1 MKKIALVTGA
11 NKGLGFETSRQLGK
25 EGIAVLMASR
35 NKERGTEAVQKLR
48 DEGLEVEFVQLEITN
63 EAEVDNLVQHI
74 NTNYGKLDI
83 LVNNAGVM
91 HSGEPGGVNTAEI
104 VKAEV
109 LRETF
114 DVNFFSLVS
123 LTQKLLPLIKKSKSG
138 RIINVSSIL
147 GSNTVQSD
155 ETSPW
160 SGIKPF
166 AYNASKTALNSFTV
180 HLAAALKDSNIK
192 VNSAHPGW
200 VRTDLGGKNA
210 PLEAPEGAKTS
221 VSLASADF
229 TGKFIHNGDE
239 IAW

>member
-1 MKKIALVTGA
+1 MKRIALVTGA

-25 EGIAVLMASR
+25 EGATVLMASR
-35 NKERGTEAVQKLR
+35 NKEKGRKAVQTLR
-48 DEGLEVEFVQLEITN
+48 DEGLEVEFVQLEVSN
-63 EAEVDNLVQHI
+63 EAEVDALVRHI
-74 NTNYGKLDI
+74 DTRYGKLDV
-83 LVNNAGVM
+83 LVNNAGIM

-104 VKAEV
+104 VKAEI

-123 LTQKLLPLIKKSKSG
+123 LTQKLLPLIKKSESG

-155 ETSPW
+155 EASPW

-166 AYNASKTALNSFTV
+166 AYNASKAALNSFTV
-180 HLAAALKDSNIK
+180 HLAAALKDSGIK

-200 VRTDLGGKNA
+200 VKTDLGGENA
-210 PLEAPEGAKTS
+210 PLEATEGAKTS
-221 VSLASADF
+221 VSLSSADF
-229 TGKFIHNGDE
+229 TGKFVHNGEE

>member
-1 MKKIALVTGA
+1 MKRIGLVTGA
-11 NKGLGFETSRQLGK
+11 NKGLGLETARQLAQ
-25 EGIAVLMASR
+25 EGLTVLMASR
-35 NKERGTEAVQKLR
+35 NKERGIEAVQKLK
-48 DEGLEVEFVQLEITN
+48 DEGLDVELIKLEVTN
-63 EAEVDNLVQHI
+63 SAEVDALVESI
-74 NTNYGKLDI
+74 DSTYGKLDV
-83 LVNNAGVM
+83 LVNNAGIM
-91 HSGEPGGVNTAEI
+91 HGGEPTGVNTSEI

-123 LTQKLLPLIKKSKSG
+123 LTQKLVPLLKKSESG

-166 AYNASKTALNSFTV
+166 AYNASKSALNSFTV
-180 HLAAALKDSNIK
+180 HLAAALKDTNIK

-200 VRTDLGGKNA
+200 VKTELGGKNA

-229 TGKFIHNGDE
+229 TGKFVHDGE
-239 IAW
+239 EVAW

>member
-1 MKKIALVTGA
+1 MSRIALVTGA
-11 NKGLGFETSRQLGK
+11 NKGLGLETARQLAQ
-25 EGIAVLMASR
+25 EGTKVLMASR
-35 NKERGTEAVQKLR
+35 NAERGTEAVQKLK
-48 DEGLEVEFVQLEITN
+48 DEGLDVESVQLEVTS
-63 EAEVDNLVQHI
+63 EAEVDALLKHI
-74 NTNYGKLDI
+74 DSTYGKLDV
-83 LVNNAGVM
+83 LVNNAGIM
-91 HSGEPGGVNTAEI
+91 HSGEPTGVNTAE
-104 VKAEV
+104 VVRAEV

-123 LTQKLLPLIKKSKSG
+123 LTQKLLPLLKKSDSG

-155 ETSPW
+155 ESSPW

-166 AYNASKTALNSFTV
+166 AYNASKSALNSFTV
-180 HLAAALKDSNIK
+180 HLAAALKGTNIK

-200 VRTDLGGKNA
+200 VKTDLGGKNA

-221 VSLASADF
+221 VRLSSADF
-229 TGKFIHNGDE
+229 TGKFVHNDEE

>member
-1 MKKIALVTGA
+1 MNRIALVTGA
-11 NKGLGFETSRQLGK
+11 NKGLGLETARQLGK
-25 EGIAVLMASR
+25 EGVTVLMASR
-35 NKERGTEAVQKLR
+35 NKERGTEAVQQLQE
-48 DEGLEVEFVQLEITN
+48 EGLEVQFVQLEVTN
-63 EAEVDNLVQHI
+63 EAEVDALVRYI
-74 NTNYGKLDI
+74 DTTYGKLDV
-83 LVNNAGVM
+83 LVNNAGIM
-91 HSGEPGGVNTAEI
+91 HRGEPGGVNTAEI

-114 DVNFFSLVS
+114 DVNFFGLVN
-123 LTQKLLPLIKKSKSG
+123 LTQKLLPLIKKSESG
-138 RIINVSSIL
+138 RIVNVSSIL
-147 GSNTVQSD
+147 GSNTLQSD

-166 AYNASKTALNSFTV
+166 AYNASKAALNSFTV

-200 VRTDLGGKNA
+200 VKTDLGGKNA

-221 VSLASADF
+221 VRLSSADF
-229 TGKFIHNGDE
+229 TGKFVHNGEE

>member
-1 MKKIALVTGA
+1 MNRIALVTGA
-11 NKGLGFETSRQLGK
+11 NKGLGFETARQLAT
-25 EGIAVLMASR
+25 EGVKVLMASR
-35 NKERGTEAVQKLR
+35 NKERGAEAVQKLK
-48 DEGLEVEFVQLEITN
+48 DDGLDVEFVQLEVTS
-63 EAEVDNLVQHI
+63 EAEVDSLVRHI
-74 NTNYGKLDI
+74 DRAYGKLDV
-83 LVNNAGVM
+83 LVNNAGIM
-91 HSGEPGGVNTAEI
+91 HSGEPTGVNTAEV

-123 LTQKLLPLIKKSKSG
+123 LTQKLLPLLKKSESG

-155 ETSPW
+155 ESSPW

-166 AYNASKTALNSFTV
+166 AYNASKSALNSFTV
-180 HLAAALKDSNIK
+180 HLAAALKDTNIK

-200 VRTDLGGKNA
+200 VKTDLGGKNA
-210 PLEAPEGAKTS
+210 PLEAPEGARTS
-221 VSLASADF
+221 VSLSSADF
-229 TGKFIHNGDE
+229 TGKFVHEGEE